1 MKKLIENLI
10 MKDYPQ
16 GHITQWFGENPTLYN
31 WLGLKG
37 HNGIDIVAPYGTPI
51 YAFKKGH
58 VVNTE
63 FQNGGYGGHIRIMDN
78 DYEYI
83 YAHLSKIDVK
93 NGWFVEEGQ
102 KIGEM
107 GNTGF
112 VVSGSTPFWKYN
124 PYAGTHLHFGIRP
137 YSQEGTPFMVHYPSG
152 DERYLLL
159 WENGF
164 KGSIDPKTFI
174 EPNLETQKE
183 KQTKTI
189 LLTMVSVY
197 NQLIALIKGRR

>member
-1 MKKLIENLI
+1 MKRLIENLI
-10 MKDYPQ
+10 LKNYPQ
-16 GHITQWFGENPTLYN
+16 GHITQWFGENPSLYA

-51 YAFKKGH
+51 FAFKGGK
-58 VVNTE
+58 VVNVE
-63 FQNGGYGGHIRIMDN
+63 FQDGGYGGQVRIMDD

-83 YAHLSKIDVK
+83 YAHLSKIDTKIGYRV
-93 NGWFVEEGQ
+93 NEGD

-112 VVSGSTPFWKYN
+112 VVSGATPFWKYN

-137 YSQEGTPFMVHYPSG
+137 FSKEKTPFMVQYASG
-152 DERYLLL
+152 DQRYLSV

-164 KGSIDPKTFI
+164 KGSVNPTDFMENMESAEDKKMKPY
-174 EPNLETQKE
+174 
-183 KQTKTI
+183 
-189 LLTMVSVY
+189 LLTMLSLL
-197 NQLIALIKGRR
+197 NKMIALIKKK